1 MNLCTMDAISSAS
14 PATKPKGDALMVRTL
29 LIWGMVVGIVA
40 GLLAFGFA
48 KVFGEPQVDRAI
60 AFEDQM
66 DRAKGE
72 APGPELVSRAVQS
85 GVGLLT
91 GVVVYGT
98 AFGGLF
104 ALAFAFAYQRIGRLS
119 ARGTAALLAT
129 AGFVAL
135 VLVPQLK
142 YPSNP
147 PSVGQPETIGY
158 RSELFFLM
166 ILISVAALGFAII
179 IAPRLAARYGCW
191 NAALLAAA
199 AFIGIVVVAQVLLPD
214 INEVPDQFP
223 AVVLWRF
230 RIISLGIQLILWVT
244 FGLLFGVVA
253 ERVLSI
259 RHNFAK
265 STLR

>member
-1 MNLCTMDAISSAS
+1 
-14 PATKPKGDALMVRTL
+14 MVRTL

-48 KVFGEPQVDRAI
+48 KIFGEPQVERAI
-60 AFEDQM
+60 EFEDQL

-72 APGPELVSRAVQS
+72 TPGPELVSRPVQS
-85 GVGLLT
+85 GVGLMT
-91 GVVVYGT
+91 GVVVYAT
-98 AFGGLF
+98 ALGGLF

-119 ARGTAALLAT
+119 ARSTSALLAA
-129 AGFVAL
+129 AGFLAIF
-135 VLVPQLK
+135 LVPQLK

-166 ILISVAALGFAII
+166 ILISVAALSLAIV
-179 IAPRLAARYGCW
+179 IAPRLSARYGNW

-199 AFIGIVVVAQVLLPD
+199 VFIVIIVLAQVILPD

-230 RIISLGIQLILWVT
+230 RVVSVGIQLILWGT
-244 FGLLFGVVA
+244 FGLLFGVLA
-253 ERVLSI
+253 ERVLAN
-259 RHNFAK
+259 RGNFDK

>member
-1 MNLCTMDAISSAS
+1 
-14 PATKPKGDALMVRTL
+14 MVRTL
-29 LIWGMVVGIVA
+29 LIRGMVVGIVA

-48 KVFGEPQVDRAI
+48 KIFGEPQVDRAI
-60 AFEDQM
+60 EFEDQL

-72 APGPELVSRAVQS
+72 TPGPELVSRPVQS
-85 GVGLLT
+85 GVGLMT

-98 AFGGLF
+98 ALGGLF

-119 ARGTAALLAT
+119 ARSTSALLAA
-129 AGFVAL
+129 AGFLAIF
-135 VLVPQLK
+135 LVPQLK

-166 ILISVAALGFAII
+166 ILISVAALSLAIV
-179 IAPRLAARYGCW
+179 IAPRLSARYGNW

-199 AFIGIVVVAQVLLPD
+199 VFIVIIVLAQVILPD

-230 RIISLGIQLILWVT
+230 RVVSVGIQLILWAT
-244 FGLLFGVVA
+244 FGLLFGFLA
-253 ERVLSI
+253 ERVLAN
-259 RHNFAK
+259 RGNFDK

>member
-1 MNLCTMDAISSAS
+1 
-14 PATKPKGDALMVRTL
+14 MVRTL
-29 LIWGMVVGIVA
+29 LIWGMVVGLIA

-48 KVFGEPQVDRAI
+48 KIFGEPQVDRAI
-60 AFEDQM
+60 AFEDQLN
-66 DRAKGE
+66 RVKGE
-72 APGPELVSRAVQS
+72 APEPELVSRPVQS

-98 AFGGLF
+98 ALGGLF
-104 ALAFAFAYQRIGRLS
+104 ALAFAFAYQRIGHLS
-119 ARGTAALLAT
+119 ARGTAALLAA

-166 ILISVAALGFAII
+166 IVISIAALGFAMM
-179 IAPRLAARYGCW
+179 IAPRLAARYGSW

-199 AFIGIVVVAQVLLPD
+199 AFIGIIVVAQLLLPD

-223 AVVLWRF
+223 AVVLWHF
-230 RIISLGIQLILWVT
+230 RIVSLGIQLILWAT
-244 FGLLFGVVA
+244 FGLLFGVLA
-253 ERVLSI
+253 ERALANQY
-259 RHNFAK
+259 NFTK
-265 STLR
+265 PSLH